1 MCHIRWK
8 DSNLRGIGW
17 SPTRPDP
24 ITLGKNTDTG
34 ELEAPVLHELK
45 NHLSIIIG
53 FCEMVL
59 SELPDTD
66 PKHDDLM
73 EIRKAGDA
81 AIALLPELSK
91 RVR

>member
-1 MCHIRWK
+1 MAK
-8 DSNLRGIGW
+8 S
-17 SPTRPDP
+17 
-24 ITLGKNTDTG
+24 TDMG

-53 FCEMVL
+53 FCELVL
-59 SELPDTD
+59 GELPDTD

-73 EIRKAGDA
+73 EIHKAGDA